1 MIMLWICCRDTT
13 PKSKHECPT
22 CNADRDRYASSKNAT
37 SLARRFRDLAGL
49 RYVLTRELG
58 ALAEAQ
64 GAALAEAAALQA
76 DCADPAPGFI
86 EQAAHC
92 GT

>member
-1 MIMLWICCRDTT
+1 MCSDSEVQPSVNGPC
-13 PKSKHECPT
+13 SH
-22 CNADRDRYASSKNAT
+22 NGRYRYVSSKNAT

-58 ALAEAQ
+58 ALADAE

-76 DCADPAPGFI
+76 DCTHPAPAFI

>member
-1 MIMLWICCRDTT
+1 M
-13 PKSKHECPT
+13 
-22 CNADRDRYASSKNAT
+22 SSKNAT

-64 GAALAEAAALQA
+64 EAALAEAAALQA
-76 DCADPAPGFI
+76 DCDCPAPGFI